1 MSEHTTTFLARL
13 YPTPEQAALL
23 RAHCQEYLATINVLT
38 QALDAGIFPAQGS
51 TKDFTAALPSAV
63 KNQAL
68 RDARS
73 VAKRAVALGRLP
85 RLRKPICQ
93 WNNQNWRVEGDHLV
107 LPVWQNGKVSQIALR
122 CTARTPPAQEGT
134 PGLLRVKRKRG
145 KWLAEIA
152 VTLPAPEPTAAQ
164 GVMGVDLGIKI
175 PAVVHSIGKGARFFG
190 NGREQ
195 RFRRRHFYR
204 QRKALQ
210 QAGKTRA
217 VKARQGKERR
227 WMRAVNHTLSHR
239 IVSHAQQQ
247 GVGVIRLEHLGG
259 IRQGITQHSPQHTA
273 RTSGG
278 ASSRHA
284 AKRAANAR
292 KNNRMKNTW
301 AFFQLTTFIT
311 YKAERLGMRVEQV
324 APAYTSQTCPA
335 CAARNHAADRRYVCA
350 TCGWQ
355 GHRDVVGA
363 INISRRAPV
372 FVSAGA
378 HGDSARATGA

>member
-1 MSEHTTTFLARL
+1 MSEQKTTRQVRL

-23 RAHCQEYLATINVLT
+23 RAHCQDYIATINVLT
-38 QALDAGIFPAQGS
+38 RAIDAGVLPEQAS
-51 TKDFTAALPSAV
+51 TKDFAAVLPSAV

-73 VAKRAVALGRLP
+73 VVKRALVLGRLP
-85 RLRKPICQ
+85 TLRKPICQ
-93 WNNQNWRVEGDHLV
+93 WNNQNWRFESQTEGTHLV
-107 LPVWQNGKVSQIALR
+107 LPVFQDGKVSQIML
-122 CTARTPPAQEGT
+122 CCSPLAQEGT
-134 PGLLRVKRKRG
+134 PGLLRIKRKRG
-145 KWLAEIA
+145 KWIAEIA
-152 VTLPAPEPTAAQ
+152 FTLPTPEPTTAQ
-164 GVMGVDLGIKI
+164 GVMGIDLGIKI
-175 PAVVHSIGKGARFFG
+175 PAVVHIIGKGAHFFG

-195 RFRRRHFYR
+195 RFRRRRFYR
-204 QRKALQ
+204 QRKTLQ

-247 GVGVIRLEHLGG
+247 GVGVIRLEQVGG
-259 IRQGITQHSPQHTA
+259 IRQGITQHLPQHTA
-273 RTSGG
+273 CTSGG
-278 ASSRHA
+278 ASGRHA
-284 AKRAANAR
+284 AQRAATAR

-311 YKAERLGMRVEQV
+311 YKAERLGIRVEAV
-324 APAYTSQTCPA
+324 DPAYTSQTCPA
-335 CAARNHAADRRYVCA
+335 CWARNKAADRRYVCA

-363 INISRRAPV
+363 INISRRDPV
-372 FVSAGA
+372 AGA
-378 HGDSARATGA
+378 HGHSARATGA

>member
-1 MSEHTTTFLARL
+1 MGEHTTTSLVRL

-23 RAHCQEYLATINVLT
+23 RAHCQEYIASINVLT
-38 QALDAGIFPAQGS
+38 RAIDAGILPEQAS

-63 KNQAL
+63 KNQTL

-73 VAKRAVALGRLP
+73 VVKRALALGRLP
-85 RLRKPICQ
+85 TLRKPICQ
-93 WNNQNWRVEGDHLV
+93 WNNQNWRSESTPEGAHLV
-107 LPVWQNGKVSQIALR
+107 LPIFQEGKVGQIVLCCRAG
-122 CTARTPPAQEGT
+122 TPAGTPLAQAGT
-134 PGLLRVKRKRG
+134 PGLLRIKRKRG
-145 KWLAEIA
+145 KWMAEIA
-152 VTLPAPEPTAAQ
+152 FTAPSPEPTIAQ

-175 PAVVHSIGKGARFFG
+175 PAVVHIIGTGARFFG

-204 QRKALQ
+204 QRKTLQ
-210 QAGKTRA
+210 QAGKKRA

-227 WMRAVNHTLSHR
+227 WMRAVNHTLSHQ
-239 IVSHAQQQ
+239 IVSHAQHQ
-247 GVGVIRLEHLGG
+247 GVGVIRLEQLGG
-259 IRQGITQHSPQHTA
+259 IRPGITQHLPQRTA
-273 RTSGG
+273 RTSRG
-278 ASSRHA
+278 AMRQ
-284 AKRAANAR
+284 RVAR

-311 YKAERLGMRVEQV
+311 YKAERLGIRVEQV
-324 APAYTSQTCPA
+324 DPAYTSQTCPA

-363 INISRRAPV
+363 INISRRDAV
-372 FVSAGA
+372 AGA
-378 HGDSARATGA
+378 HGDSARATGS